1 MSSLLHVVPS
11 LERTGQLHRAQ
22 VVQAIECADAT
33 VRLTDTNRLISCQIL
48 HTGGSSLSLTPGD
61 DVLIWMP
68 DAAGSTGVVLGRT
81 GPYEAAPTPVV
92 PLEEFDARP
101 KSLVLEAQGDLVLRN
116 GHAKITLGA
125 KGDVEI
131 VCASFTTRSQ
141 RLLRLLAPLIKLN

>member
-1 MSSLLHVVPS
+1 MSTLLHVVPS
-11 LERTGQLHRAQ
+11 LDRAGQLYRAH
-22 VVQAIECADAT
+22 VVQAIEGADAT
-33 VRLTDTNRLISCQIL
+33 VRLAETTRVVSCQIL
-48 HTGGSSLSLTPGD
+48 QTSGSPLSLTPGD

-68 DAAGSTGVVLGRT
+68 DPGSSTGVVLGRT
-81 GPYEAAPTPVV
+81 GPYEAAPAPVV
-92 PLEEFDARP
+92 PPDAFDARP
-101 KSLVLEAQGDLVLRN
+101 KSVVLEAQGDLVLRN